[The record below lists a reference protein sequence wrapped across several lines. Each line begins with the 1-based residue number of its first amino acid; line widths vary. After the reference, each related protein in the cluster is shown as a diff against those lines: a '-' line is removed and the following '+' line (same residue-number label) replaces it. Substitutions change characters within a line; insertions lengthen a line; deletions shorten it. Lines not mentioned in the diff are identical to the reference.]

1 MIADKIKFYTGVAM
15 LALFTV
21 VLVIMFSPVFDGKNG
36 MEYTDELYNS
46 ISKGSAYYIPDVHE
60 ESAEYIGTPI
70 VVTIKMDSE
79 EQAEQTALLYQ
90 EAGAEATTSGVEINI
105 NGDMGEIIEACLNDA
120 DAMYNNNGETI
131 TEKYGYSERQVLY
144 NWWKSFRAIKK
155 SLEDKGM
162 FDEAEI
168 LTRANER
175 AVEPAYNYYGIEA
188 EDIKNKAGIVIFSL
202 FFYVAYTMWY
212 GFALMYVL
220 EGLGL
225 KIRQMFPFSFVARMK
240 LTE

>member
-1 MIADKIKFYTGVAM
+1 MIADKIKFYTGLSM
-15 LALFTV
+15 LALFSI
-21 VLVIMFSPVFDGKNG
+21 VLILMFSPVFDGKNG

-60 ESAEYIGTPI
+60 ESAEYVGTPL
-70 VVTIKMDSE
+70 VVTIKMSSE

-90 EAGAEATTSGVEINI
+90 EAGAEVTFSGVEIDI
-105 NGDMGEIIEACLNDA
+105 NGDLGRVLETCLNDA
-120 DAMYNNNGETI
+120 DAMYNNNGPTI
-131 TEKYGYSERQVLY
+131 ADRYGYSEKQVLY
-144 NWWKSFRAIKK
+144 NWWKSFGTLKK

-168 LTRANER
+168 LSRANER

-188 EDIKNKAGIVIFSL
+188 EAIRDKAGIVIFSL
-202 FFYVAYTMWY
+202 VFYIAYTIWY
-212 GFALMYVL
+212 GFALMYIL

-240 LTE
+240 LAE